1 MECQNTTKSL
11 KINKNKSIGEVVIV
25 VEGEK
30 EEFKLLKHIF
40 TKILDYNY
48 VQVRRNKVMKDKFE
62 SKNNKNSTIIVDNT
76 SNSNIKTIM
85 EDKNYKDKLYNL
97 LKKEYNRS
105 LKNVPIYILWD
116 RDADSNTSDV
126 VLKSL
131 NTFTSSLDNDYDMNG
146 LLLLSYPCVESF
158 ELSNFIKQ
166 FWKINF
172 SSAKDAK
179 KKMKEIIP
187 ELTDIDE
194 KSLMLAIENMHR
206 TMYFYGI
213 RKYDPSNF
221 KKENLKIFRK
231 ESEEYLN
238 NKYFNALSLIGI
250 MFIDLGIITEV

>member
-1 MECQNTTKSL
+1 MECQNTIKSL

-62 SKNNKNSTIIVDNT
+62 SKNNKNSTIIVANT

-126 VLKSL
+126 VLKAL

-158 ELSNFIKQ
+158 ELSNFIK
-166 FWKINF
+166 
-172 SSAKDAK
+172 
-179 KKMKEIIP
+179 
-187 ELTDIDE
+187 
-194 KSLMLAIENMHR
+194 
-206 TMYFYGI
+206 
-213 RKYDPSNF
+213 
-221 KKENLKIFRK
+221 
-231 ESEEYLN
+231 
-238 NKYFNALSLIGI
+238 
-250 MFIDLGIITEV
+250 

>member
-48 VQVRRNKVMKDKFE
+48 VQVRRNKIMKDKFE
-62 SKNNKNSTIIVDNT
+62 SKNNKNSTIIVANT

-126 VLKSL
+126 VLKTL
-131 NTFTSSLDNDYDMNG
+131 NTFTSSLDNDYNMNG

-166 FWKINF
+166 FWKTNF
-172 SSAKDAK
+172 SSAMDAK

-250 MFIDLGIITEV
+250 MLIDLGIITEV

>member
-62 SKNNKNSTIIVDNT
+62 SKNNKNSTIIVANT

-126 VLKSL
+126 VLKTL
-131 NTFTSSLDNDYDMNG
+131 NTFTSSLDNDYNMNG

-166 FWKINF
+166 FWKTNF
-172 SSAKDAK
+172 SSAMDAK

-250 MFIDLGIITEV
+250 MLIDLGIITEV

>member
-1 MECQNTTKSL
+1 M
-11 KINKNKSIGEVVIV
+11 
-25 VEGEK
+25 
-30 EEFKLLKHIF
+30 
-40 TKILDYNY
+40 DYNY

-62 SKNNKNSTIIVDNT
+62 SKNNKNSTIIVANT

-126 VLKSL
+126 VLKAL

-231 ESEEYLN
+231 E
-238 NKYFNALSLIGI
+238 
-250 MFIDLGIITEV
+250 

>member
-62 SKNNKNSTIIVDNT
+62 SKNNKNSTIIVANT

-105 LKNVPIYILWD
+105 LKNVPIY
-116 RDADSNTSDV
+116 
-126 VLKSL
+126 
-131 NTFTSSLDNDYDMNG
+131 FMG
-146 LLLLSYPCVESF
+146 
-158 ELSNFIKQ
+158 
-166 FWKINF
+166 
-172 SSAKDAK
+172 
-179 KKMKEIIP
+179 
-187 ELTDIDE
+187 
-194 KSLMLAIENMHR
+194 
-206 TMYFYGI
+206 
-213 RKYDPSNF
+213 
-221 KKENLKIFRK
+221 
-231 ESEEYLN
+231 
-238 NKYFNALSLIGI
+238 
-250 MFIDLGIITEV
+250 

>member
-1 MECQNTTKSL
+1 MSFPKI
-11 KINKNKSIGEVVIV
+11 KINGD
-25 VEGEK
+25 VE
-30 EEFKLLKHIF
+30 
-40 TKILDYNY
+40 
-48 VQVRRNKVMKDKFE
+48 
-62 SKNNKNSTIIVDNT
+62 T
-76 SNSNIKTIM
+76 SYYCNWSNLNIKI
-85 EDKNYKDKLYNL
+85 D
-97 LKKEYNRS
+97 LKKFNGNIIINFDSISDNIEEE
-105 LKNVPIYILWD
+105 LIKVKEIL
-116 RDADSNTSDV
+116 S
-126 VLKSL
+126 
-131 NTFTSSLDNDYDMNG
+131 
-146 LLLLSYPCVESF
+146 LLLSYPCVESF

-166 FWKINF
+166 FWKTNF
-172 SSAKDAK
+172 SSAMDAK

-250 MFIDLGIITEV
+250 MLIDLGIITEV

>member
-1 MECQNTTKSL
+1 MECQNTIKSL

-62 SKNNKNSTIIVDNT
+62 SKNNKNSTIIVANT

-126 VLKSL
+126 VLKTL
-131 NTFTSSLDNDYDMNG
+131 NTFTSSLDNDYNMNG

-194 KSLMLAIENMHR
+194 KTLMLAIENMHR
-206 TMYFYGI
+206 TMYSYGI

-250 MFIDLGIITEV
+250 MLIDLGIITEV